1 MALSSMEIFVIVAV
15 IVLLFGAA
23 AIPKLARS
31 LGKAQGEFM
40 KARKEFEGE
49 LQKGRETAAL
59 PGAPAPDASEEQ
71 IRKTARDLGIDEA
84 NLTLSEVKARIKA
97 KLGE

>member
-40 KARKEFEGE
+40 KARQEFEGE
-49 LQKGRETAAL
+49 LSKARSSAT
-59 PGAPAPDASEEQ
+59 APANGVTTSEEQ
-71 IRKTARDLGIDEA
+71 VRRTARDLGIDEA

>member
-1 MALSSMEIFVIVAV
+1 MALSSMEIFVIIAV

-40 KARKEFEGE
+40 KARQEFEGE
-49 LQKGRETAAL
+49 LKRGQASAGS
-59 PGAPAPDASEEQ
+59 PPPAGDASEEQ
-71 IRKTARDLGIDEA
+71 VRKTARELGIDEA
-84 NLTLSEVKARIKA
+84 SLSLSEVKARIKA
-97 KLGE
+97 KLGN